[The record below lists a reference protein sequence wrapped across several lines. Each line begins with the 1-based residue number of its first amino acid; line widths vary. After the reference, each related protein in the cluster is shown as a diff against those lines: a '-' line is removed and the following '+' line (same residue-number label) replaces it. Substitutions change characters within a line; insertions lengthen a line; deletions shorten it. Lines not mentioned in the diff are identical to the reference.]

1 MYEFIAKDKATLK
14 QTLVVVNSLDGAFFS
29 MFLLRQANYSLKT
42 ESPASS
48 GLDALLEIN
57 TWVNHHYATSSKLV
71 PIINAEV

>member
-1 MYEFIAKDKATLK
+1 
-14 QTLVVVNSLDGAFFS
+14 

-57 TWVNHHYATSSKLV
+57 TWVNYHYATSSKLV